1 MQVSLRASSPGVRG
15 CGREKGKI
23 WLVRFWQ
30 LNTRGAIGASFET
43 PEQLPLLL
51 FPPPPP
57 HPRESLLAGYM
68 QVQECPKT
76 LTLELVT
83 LTGGID
89 ECFVRRSK
97 NALKGKYRHR
107 TLDAFL
113 PAKGKESKG
122 FFKQNC
128 CGRALRLSMLFCYKT
143 YKKYFDLQFC
153 FIFSHGRVPAC
164 RPGMH
169 ALQEKNKR
177 HKPGLGRYVL

>member
-1 MQVSLRASSPGVRG
+1 MQVSLRASSPRGAGVR
-15 CGREKGKI
+15 KGKGEDLI
-23 WLVRFWQ
+23 GEILTAQHQRDHRGLFWDARQ
-30 LNTRGAIGASFET
+30 VL
-43 PEQLPLLL
+43 LLL

-97 NALKGKYRHR
+97 NALKGKHRHR

-122 FFKQNC
+122 FFKKNW
-128 CGRALRLSMLFCYKT
+128 CGRALRLSMLFYYKT
-143 YKKYFDLQFC
+143 YKKNIDLQFC
-153 FIFSHGRVPAC
+153 FYFFAWARAYMSTRHAC
-164 RPGMH
+164 VTG
-169 ALQEKNKR
+169 EE
-177 HKPGLGRYVL
+177 